1 MLPHAEGHAEPRGPA
16 YPRFCKSLDYIWY
29 ISIYLCDISIL
40 SMYISVFNQ
49 VIVLFDN
56 DKAGIPASNKVVKYI
71 NNHYS
76 SKAISVVLP
85 FDDNSVDEI
94 RAHHIFE
101 HLDACFF

>member
-1 MLPHAEGHAEPRGPA
+1 VGDTLYITKSYKDWRVLTNLGKDAIYFQNEGMLP
-16 YPRFCKSLDYIWY
+16 
-29 ISIYLCDISIL
+29 DISIL

-85 FDDNSVDEI
+85 FDEKDPADIIKAGKKQELIN
-94 RAHHIFE
+94 F
-101 HLDACFF
+101 LF